1 MLRLSKFLRYS
12 PYECQVP
19 IIVHRHFVTREKKN
33 KISLKTKTNKKKC
46 GFFFRS

>member
-1 MLRLSKFLRYS
+1 MLKLSKFLRYS

-19 IIVHRHFVTREKKN
+19 IIVNRHFVTREKKN

-46 GFFFRS
+46 GFFSRS